1 MKSPAQSLAIQ
12 IREVFPPVSRPPDA
26 ELTVHGNACF
36 HCSALI
42 DEFKDERGEI
52 ISPERVRWLVGELSL
67 LSPSGFRWALPSY
80 LAAVIADDS
89 DQDLGE
95 FLAYHFCGET
105 RADEEAER
113 QACVRVLSEGQM
125 DCLIQ
130 VLHLVRSNLGSG
142 YFSDVDEA
150 IMYLKQQK
158 ATLAE
163 QSVAGQP
170 ATRPVSKSEG
180 GDSPQPEAEERSR

>member
-1 MKSPAQSLAIQ
+1 MQ

-26 ELTVHGNACF
+26 ELTVHGNDCF

-52 ISPERVRWLVGELSL
+52 FSPERVRWLVGELSL

-80 LAAVIADDS
+80 LAAVIADGA
-89 DQDLGE
+89 DQELGE
-95 FLAYHFCGET
+95 FLAYHFCGDS
-105 RADEEAER
+105 RADEAAER

-130 VLHLVRSNLGSG
+130 VLHLVRSNLGTG

-150 IMYLKQQK
+150 ITYLKQQK
-158 ATLAE
+158 TTLAE
-163 QSVAGQP
+163 QSGAGQP
-170 ATRPVSKSEG
+170 ATGPVDEPEV
-180 GDSPQPEAEERSR
+180 GDKPQPETKERSR